1 ATLRRA
7 ARRALL
13 AHKRAGN
20 PVATWRDG
28 RVALIPPEEIP
39 VEEAVG
45 GEGSDSAPGA
55 PARATAPDE
64 RLSEQPTDEKT
75 VRRLAATPRALVGE
89 TFFVTG
95 FPGFIA
101 GRLVERLALEGA
113 RFQLLVQPAFAARAR
128 ADVARISAETGAPPE
143 NFRLMEGDITREGLG
158 LSPSDLGE
166 ARAAATAVF
175 HLAAVYDLGVAREL
189 AVRVNV
195 EGTRNVNLFA
205 KSVRGLRRYHYV
217 STCYVAGR
225 RTGRILETELRHG
238 AGFRN
243 NYEETKYLAEVEVDA
258 LKGELPVT
266 IHRPAVVCGDSRTGE
281 TAKYDGVYYLI
292 NYLRIFPRA
301 LSLANIGNRDVRL
314 NVVPVDFV
322 VEAMAALAR
331 DETSAGETVQLAD
344 PAPLTTEELF
354 DVISRNLAGRDSLF
368 TLPAPVVRTTLN
380 IPFNERVTGLPR
392 VGVPYFFLKQTYDTA
407 RATALLAP
415 SGVRCPRFPDYAPA
429 LIDFV
434 ERHPRL

>member
-1 ATLRRA
+1 MSF
-7 ARRALL
+7 
-13 AHKRAGN
+13 
-20 PVATWRDG
+20 
-28 RVALIPPEEIP
+28 EE
-39 VEEAVG
+39 
-45 GEGSDSAPGA
+45 
-55 PARATAPDE
+55 
-64 RLSEQPTDEKT
+64 T
-75 VRRLAATPRALVGE
+75 VFL
-89 TFFVTG
+89 TG

-101 GRLVERLALEGA
+101 GRLVERLASEGA
-113 RFQLLVQPAFAARAR
+113 RFRLLVQPAFVGRAR
-128 ADVARISAETGAPPE
+128 ADVARIVGTTGAKPE
-143 NFRLMEGDITREGLG
+143 SFRIVEGDITREGLG
-158 LSPSDLGE
+158 LSPSDLEE
-166 ARAAATAVF
+166 ARRETTVVF
-175 HLAAVYDLGVAREL
+175 HLAAVYDLGVEREL
-189 AVRVNV
+189 AFRVNV
-195 EGTRNVNLFA
+195 EGTRSVNAFA
-205 KSVRGLRRYHYV
+205 RSIKSLRRYHYV

-225 RTGRILETELRHG
+225 RTGVILESELRHG

-258 LKGELPVT
+258 LKSELPVT
-266 IHRPAVVCGDSRTGE
+266 VHRPAVVCGDSRTGE

-292 NYLRIFPRA
+292 NYLRLFPSA

-331 DETSAGETVQLAD
+331 DELSAGETVQLAD

-354 DVISRNLAGRDSLF
+354 DVISRNLSGRTSLF

-380 IPFNERVTGLPR
+380 IPLNEKVTGLPR

-415 SGVRCPRFPDYAPA
+415 HGVRCPRFPDYAPA

-434 ERHPRL
+434 ERHPKL